1 MNKTIVNIFTY
12 LVIFLAITQ
21 IINYLYNNIYGSLI
35 FFLMLSLGLY
45 FITNKNIPISLL
57 LTIVITNILNVS
69 DVLDNN
75 LYEGRRDLGR
85 PDRRSA
91 RQSTDKINKQVQID
105 KNINESD
112 IVMIN
117 QQIADISIS
126 KEERINDINELESRK
141 DRLYASIDL
150 KNQELDITIA
160 EQEGHDN
167 ELKDIDDNIIEAT
180 SKIKVFDDKLAN
192 LNSRRAGRTRS
203 PRMS

>member
-75 LYEGRRDLGR
+75 LYEGRRD
-85 PDRRSA
+85 RRRA

-180 SKIKVFDDKLAN
+180 SKIKVFDDKLAD

>member
-1 MNKTIVNIFTY
+1 MNKTIENIFTY

-35 FFLMLSLGLY
+35 FFLLLSLGLY
-45 FITNKNIPISLL
+45 FITKKNVPISLL

-75 LYEGRRDLGR
+75 LYEGRRD
-85 PDRRSA
+85 RRSA
-91 RQSTDKINKQVQID
+91 RQSTNEINKQVQID

-126 KEERINDINELESRK
+126 KEERINDKNELESRK
-141 DRLYASIDL
+141 NRIYASIDL

-160 EQEGHDN
+160 EQEGLDK
-167 ELKDIDDNIIEAT
+167 EVLDIDANIIEAN
-180 SKIKVFDDKLAN
+180 SKIKGFDEKLAD

-203 PRMS
+203 PRMPGI

>member
-1 MNKTIVNIFTY
+1 
-12 LVIFLAITQ
+12 
-21 IINYLYNNIYGSLI
+21 
-35 FFLMLSLGLY
+35 MLSLGLY

-75 LYEGRRDLGR
+75 LYEGRRD
-85 PDRRSA
+85 RRRA

-180 SKIKVFDDKLAN
+180 SKIKVFDDKLAD